1 MRQRIDAYVGVAA
14 EAETGEQDTRPL
26 VHRPPIDHREAEP
39 PPEGQVTE
47 HHVLRHRERGDQAQ
61 LLRDQREPGAERLA
75 RVAESASDTIHED
88 ASGVGLVD
96 AGEDLDQRG
105 FAGAVLADDRVDF
118 ARCELE
124 RDLVES
130 LSGEEALAEP
140 LGDDHRHRA
149 TRGTIILG
157 STTRPRSMMTSPSSI
172 TVQSRIGTS

>member
-1 MRQRIDAYVGVAA
+1 
-14 EAETGEQDTRPL
+14 TRPL

-61 LLRDQREPGAERLA
+61 LLRDQCEPGAERLA

-140 LGDDHRHRA
+140 LGDWRLSSSHSVMSLASRPPS
-149 TRGTIILG
+149 ILRMKPPAMC
-157 STTRPRSMMTSPSSI
+157 SRTSSW
-172 TVQSRIGTS
+172 T